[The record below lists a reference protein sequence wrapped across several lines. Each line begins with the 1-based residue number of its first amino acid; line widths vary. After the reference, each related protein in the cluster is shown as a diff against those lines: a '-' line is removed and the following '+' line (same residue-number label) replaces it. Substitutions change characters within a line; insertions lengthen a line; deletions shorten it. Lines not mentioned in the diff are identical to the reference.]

1 MWPGSQVENLP
12 SKPSTWNS
20 SSPANPPH
28 IFLKIKVFF
37 VDGMGV
43 LDSGRQEQ
51 FSNTCQMWVLK
62 DLRKRMEAL
71 SEIAS
76 SFKESVDPIMT
87 PIFIRLNDSVLR
99 HNNSR

>member
-1 MWPGSQVENLP
+1 MAWEYLIVG
-12 SKPSTWNS
+12 TW
-20 SSPANPPH
+20 
-28 IFLKIKVFF
+28 
-37 VDGMGV
+37 
-43 LDSGRQEQ
+43 QEQ

-71 SEIAS
+71 AS